1 MALPLV
7 IGWHTSMEAL
17 DVPIQLVSG
26 DHVLPAAQ
34 VFLKSP
40 IRKASIRIS
49 EKQLASARSLLDH
62 MYLVVHGQYLINF
75 IDPYVSWAI
84 DSVVEDLL
92 WLDRLMADSP
102 HRSRTGVV
110 IHLGKNVIGFSFEE
124 CVEHFTQ
131 NVKRVVEKTAEC
143 GVRLILETSTKA
155 KNGNDVFHSIH
166 NFGKLARRLK
176 EVLGEEIYLNR
187 IGFCVDTAHIFASG
201 YNIQTRDEVRGFLQ
215 LWDEHIGVQRI
226 TLLHLNDSKVGVGC
240 CRDLHEQIGK
250 GMIYSETTEGLAFL
264 LGWCRRAMIP
274 VVMETGGNAAEE
286 WSLLRHTIDADH

>member
-1 MALPLV
+1 MAIPLV

-17 DVPIQLVSG
+17 DMPIHLVSG
-26 DHVLPAAQ
+26 DNVLPAAQ

-40 IRKASIRIS
+40 MGKASIRIS
-49 EKQLASARSLLDH
+49 EKRLETARSLLDRL
-62 MYLVVHGQYLINF
+62 YLVVHGQYLINF
-75 IDPYVSWAI
+75 IRPGIEWAV

-92 WLDRLMADSP
+92 WLDRLMTDSP

-110 IHLGKNVIGFSFEE
+110 IHLGKNVLGFTLEE
-124 CVEHFTQ
+124 CIEHFTE

-155 KNGNDVFHSIH
+155 KNGNDVFHSIP
-166 NFGKLARRLK
+166 NFGKLARRLE
-176 EVLGEEIYLNR
+176 EVLGKEVYLKR
-187 IGFCVDTAHIFASG
+187 IGFCIDTAHIFASG
-201 YNIQTRDEVRGFLQ
+201 HSIKTRDEVRRFLQ
-215 LWDEHIGVQRI
+215 LWDENIGVQRI

-250 GMIYSETTEGLAFL
+250 GMIYSEEREGLAFL
-264 LGWCRRAMIP
+264 LGWCRQAMIP
-274 VVMETGGNAAEE
+274 VVMETGGNAEEE